1 MAGVP
6 QSAAQLSHSH
16 RTSSEP
22 RGSNVVMRPDAAVSL
37 HSETGETISGR
48 VEFDSP
54 PCGFC
59 LQITELNRALFWITI
74 EGERGKHEVQL
85 WLSMYG
91 ISRERVAELGR
102 QWADT

>member
-6 QSAAQLSHSH
+6 QSASQLSHSR
-16 RTSSEP
+16 RTTSEP
-22 RGSNVVMRPDAAVSL
+22 RGSNVVMRQDDAVSL

-48 VEFDSP
+48 VELDSP
-54 PCGFC
+54 PWGFC
-59 LQITELNRALFWITI
+59 LQITELNRAIFWITI
-74 EGERGKHEVQL
+74 EGEPGKHEAQL
-85 WLSMYG
+85 WLSMHG